1 VDGFVTKAVETER
14 PGSLEDLWRPNPG
27 FKHGAV
33 LRSKGKTLSTQRM
46 LVDDMARRSQARL
59 NWLLGTVPGMLIAI
73 LYWPVLVSLVRQ
85 WHEDPNYSHGFLI
98 PVLSGYFVY
107 ERRHRFAALSLSPT
121 WWGFPVLLIGA
132 LMLILGHVGA
142 ELFLQR
148 LSLLVVISGVVLMI
162 AGSEVMRVCSF
173 PLAFLLFMIP
183 LPTIVLNA
191 VAFPLQL
198 FAAQTAEASLL
209 TLDIPVLREGN
220 VISLANT
227 TLEVAEA
234 CSGIRS
240 LMALIALGTVYA
252 YFSER
257 TMWKRW
263 VIIIAAVPVAIAA
276 NAFRVAGTG
285 VLAHY
290 FGDDA
295 AQGFYHDFS
304 GWLVFVVAF
313 VLLLGIGL
321 VLRRMR
327 YPATPSPQVDQP

>member
-14 PGSLEDLWRPNPG
+14 SGTLEDLWRSNPS
-27 FKHGAV
+27 FKHGVA
-33 LRSKGKTLSTQRM
+33 LRSQVKGGATQRV
-46 LVDDMARRSQARL
+46 LADDAAHRSQGGL
-59 NWLLGTVPGMLIAI
+59 NWLFWTVPGLLVAMV
-73 LYWPVLVSLVRQ
+73 YWPVLLSLVRQ
-85 WHEDPNYSHGFLI
+85 WHEDANYSHGFLI
-98 PVLSGYFVY
+98 PVLSAYFLW
-107 ERRHRFAALSLSPT
+107 ERRQRLTAVPLSPT
-121 WWGFPVLLIGA
+121 WWGFPVLLMGA
-132 LMLILGHVGA
+132 VMLIFGQVGA

-148 LSLLVVISGVVLMI
+148 VSLLVVIAGVVLMV
-162 AGSEVMRVCSF
+162 AGREVIRVCRF
-173 PLAFLLFMIP
+173 PIAFLVFMIP
-183 LPTIVLNA
+183 LPIIVLNA

-198 FAAQTAEASLL
+198 FAAQTATASLVA
-209 TLDIPVLREGN
+209 LDIPVLREGN
-220 VISLANT
+220 IISLAST

-252 YFSER
+252 YFAER

-263 VIIIAAVPVAIAA
+263 VIIMAAVPVAIAA

-321 VLRRMR
+321 GLRSVR
-327 YPATPSPQVDQP
+327 YPATAPTGVD